1 MQFHSDYNYFVR
13 YIPGVGW
20 NPHSKNTLISNSY
33 SGSSKRIGKMSS
45 GSRLTVP
52 GAWWWN
58 QEKELASLA
67 GLVIVVEYL
76 FFTGNRYSFVLLNI
90 YSILIF
96 MLGTRTIGRTPTP
109 MIPYDRIKLAIYG
122 SFIDTRT
129 WKMNYCCYDYLSNS
143 LFQILKFCSHHYK
156 KSLYC

>member
-33 SGSSKRIGKMSS
+33 SGSSKRIGEKSS

-90 YSILIF
+90 FDLDFHVGNADY
-96 MLGTRTIGRTPTP
+96 RTHTYANDTIWQNKTSYLW
-109 MIPYDRIKLAIYG
+109 IIYWHQNVENELVLL
-122 SFIDTRT
+122 R
-129 WKMNYCCYDYLSNS
+129 LS
-143 LFQILKFCSHHYK
+143 L
-156 KSLYC
+156 

>member
-1 MQFHSDYNYFVR
+1 MDDLKFTVCNIQVLFYMQFHSDYNYFVR

-20 NPHSKNTLISNSY
+20 NSHYKNTLISNSY
-33 SGSSKRIGKMSS
+33 SGSSKRIGEKSS

-52 GAWWWN
+52 SAWWWN

-90 YSILIF
+90 FDLAFYVGNADHLLTPESVKWTSVATIF
-96 MLGTRTIGRTPTP
+96 
-109 MIPYDRIKLAIYG
+109 Y
-122 SFIDTRT
+122 
-129 WKMNYCCYDYLSNS
+129 NS
-143 LFQILKFCSHHYK
+143 LFQIL
-156 KSLYC
+156 